1 MNTNP
6 SQATLVDNNGV
17 NWHDARLREPE
28 RYVAEKEGF
37 TLNIECISMMKHAAP
52 SAIDMPEVW
61 SWRVSK
67 PYTATEALLDRDKE
81 ERYPCISAN
90 GMASSKSEC
99 FERVNEA
106 IALLRRR

>member
-1 MNTNP
+1 
-6 SQATLVDNNGV
+6 LVDSNGV

-28 RYVAEKEGF
+28 HYVAEKDGF
-37 TLNIECISMMKHAAP
+37 TLDIERLDSTTKYGASP
-52 SAIDMPEVW
+52 TSEVW

-67 PYTATEALLDRDKE
+67 PYTATEALLDRNKE

-90 GMASSKSEC
+90 GIASSKSDC

-106 IALLRRR
+106 IALLRPR